1 MLKSEFLGKQKD
13 LVQENNVLKE
23 LLKVVEKCLPVS
35 SNFNIDDEKS
45 INDLYEKMRDFASA
59 HQVNDCYC
67 FGEEETKKFI
77 NDYFNIKNSSFE
89 SVEHNYVNLTDF
101 I

>member
-1 MLKSEFLGKQKD
+1 MLKSEFIEKQKD
-13 LVQENNVLKE
+13 LVQGNDILKE
-23 LLKVVEKCLPVS
+23 LLKVVEKYLPIS
-35 SNFNIDDEKS
+35 NNFNIDDEKS
-45 INDLYEKMRDFASA
+45 INDLYEKMRDYAND

-77 NDYFNIKNSSFE
+77 NDYFNIKNLNFE
-89 SVEHNYVNLTDF
+89 SAEHDYINLTDF